1 MQNPPAGPE
10 DLTKARASDAQRR
23 RATEALSYL
32 IFSTGL
38 VCRRVSDRCVQVPAG
53 VTNGDNV
60 PEKVTM
66 LGASDTTSISIQ
78 PRAVAIRT
86 ARRLSRPSHNDCM
99 FPSAL
104 DLR

>member
-38 VCRRVSDRCVQVPAG
+38 VCLRVSDRCVQVPAG

-78 PRAVAIRT
+78 PRAVAIPAPPAGCRGRVT
-86 ARRLSRPSHNDCM
+86 TTSCFPPPSI
-99 FPSAL
+99 
-104 DLR
+104 